1 MVNNMSINT
10 LPGVTAETITSERI
24 TTRVLFS
31 GPEEGIPVLF
41 LHGNLSSATWWEE
54 VMVTLPDGFRG
65 IAPDQ
70 RGFGDAE
77 FSKKID
83 GTRGMADL
91 ADDALALLDTLG
103 YDKAHFVGN
112 SLGGSVLWWVLKDS
126 PARVVTATLVAPGS
140 PYGFGGTR
148 DIEGTPC
155 YDDFAGCGAGIA
167 SNPDVVRLVSEG
179 YRGSE
184 NPKGIRMALRTLVY
198 RPPFVPEREEDLLTS
213 ALSIHVGEQD
223 WPGDF
228 VPSPNWPHFAPGQW
242 GAANALSSKY
252 AFDPEDLDL
261 MEPKPD
267 ILWIRGEEDKAVADG
282 AASDPA
288 VLGALGLIPN
298 YPGPEV
304 YPPQPMIAQTRAVLD
319 KYTHAGGSFKEVVIA
334 ETGHVPFI
342 ENLDAFNDIF
352 HNQILKVER

>member
-1 MVNNMSINT
+1 MSIDT
-10 LPGVTAETITSERI
+10 LPGVRAETIASERI

-31 GPEEGIPVLF
+31 GPENGIPVFF

-54 VMVTLPDGFRG
+54 VMVTLPEGFRA

-83 GTRGMADL
+83 ATRGLADL
-91 ADDALALLDTLG
+91 ADDALALLDILG
-103 YDKAHFVGN
+103 YHKGHFIGN
-112 SLGGSVLWWVLKDS
+112 SLGGSVVWWVLKS
-126 PARVVTATLVAPGS
+126 APARVITATLVAPGS

-148 DIEGTPC
+148 DTEGTPC
-155 YDDFAGCGAGIA
+155 CDDYAGSGAGLS
-167 SNPDVVRLVSEG
+167 SNPEVVRLVSEG
-179 YRGSE
+179 YRGSD
-184 NPKGIRMALRTLVY
+184 NPLGTRAALRTLVY
-198 RPPFVPEREEDLLTS
+198 RPPFVPAREEDLLSS

-242 GAANALSSKY
+242 GAANALSTKY
-252 AFDPEDLDL
+252 AFQLADLL
-261 MEPKPD
+261 SIEPKPD
-267 ILWIRGEEDKAVADG
+267 ILWVRGQEDKAVADG

-298 YPGPEV
+298 YPGPVV
-304 YPPQPMIAQTRAVLD
+304 YPPQPMLAQTREVLD
-319 KYTHAGGSFKEVVIA
+319 KYEGAGGSYEEIMIA

-342 ENLDAFNDIF
+342 EDLETFNKIF
-352 HNQILKVER
+352 HSHLLAGER